1 MFLFVLK
8 SHDEAKRFR
17 YKVIPNWDDIVD
29 LCAKDRAI
37 GIGAESALDADDVM
51 SKEAH
56 EEEEVPH
63 ANIIDLEEPSSATKK
78 KVQINRAKKGRDK
91 EGVASS
97 MKEVAESFKEFVQLT
112 KKRMEGNK
120 REVVQEVMNELKVL
134 LDLDNGLRLKAIAW
148 LTKNPDDL
156 EIVKALPLGDK
167 KDYILAFIDSTI

>member
-1 MFLFVLK
+1 
-8 SHDEAKRFR
+8 
-17 YKVIPNWDDIVD
+17 
-29 LCAKDRAI
+29 
-37 GIGAESALDADDVM
+37 
-51 SKEAH
+51 
-56 EEEEVPH
+56 
-63 ANIIDLEEPSSATKK
+63 
-78 KVQINRAKKGRDK
+78 
-91 EGVASS
+91 

-156 EIVKALPLGDK
+156 EIVKALPPGDK